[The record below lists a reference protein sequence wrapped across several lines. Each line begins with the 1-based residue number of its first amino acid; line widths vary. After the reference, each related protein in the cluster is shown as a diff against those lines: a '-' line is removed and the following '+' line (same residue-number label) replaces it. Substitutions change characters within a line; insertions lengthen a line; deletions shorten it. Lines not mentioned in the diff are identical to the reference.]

1 MLYTQYTLTYMI
13 RDTAIREGKVYLLSI
28 FYLTHIKVRFFFPQ
42 SLEITLVFQI
52 LSLANNKKKGI
63 EMINVAVQHYMYENA
78 HGHCLMW
85 LTRQAPCFR
94 NSLPLTLFNR
104 GQDNLIHFSPL
115 YILLLF
121 SLALKTVDVRE
132 LLFIDD
138 FFFPQKSLPLPGIH
152 LSLLDYFTN
161 IYLTDFSAKLFIIF

>member
-1 MLYTQYTLTYMI
+1 
-13 RDTAIREGKVYLLSI
+13 
-28 FYLTHIKVRFFFPQ
+28 
-42 SLEITLVFQI
+42 
-52 LSLANNKKKGI
+52 
-63 EMINVAVQHYMYENA
+63 MINVAVQRYMYENA

-94 NSLPLTLFNR
+94 TSLPLILFNR
-104 GQDNLIHFSPL
+104 GQDNLIHFSLL

-121 SLALKTVDVRE
+121 SVALKTVDVRE
-132 LLFIDD
+132 LLFVDD